1 MLLKSAHF
9 HLMILTVDSNIMAR
23 FTNAA
28 DDGFCKSLV
37 KVSPADRKVNR
48 LIVSASTV
56 VAVVMVV
63 GVVVDIL
70 TTVVAVVVKDVVV
83 VALVAVALDV
93 AISAVVA
100 TAVVSVK

>member
-1 MLLKSAHF
+1 
-9 HLMILTVDSNIMAR
+9 MILTVDSNIMAR

-28 DDGFCKSLV
+28 DDAVCKSLV

-70 TTVVAVVVKDVVV
+70 TTVVIVVKDVVM

-93 AISAVVA
+93 AISAVVG